1 MKYEWVLYA
10 RYTACIHFIVVEV
23 AVLSVFYH
31 FILTAAEAYEEY
43 GSPVKLEVA
52 LGALKREVLP
62 KLLTY
67 ADDYQK
73 KVTWDTFQPASELR
87 DVQEVRLVG

>member
-1 MKYEWVLYA
+1 MDEAKS
-10 RYTACIHFIVVEV
+10 
-23 AVLSVFYH
+23 AVLTLIQELGVKNEVRMGT
-31 FILTAAEAYEEY
+31 LREAYEEY

-52 LGALKREVLP
+52 LGALKRE
-62 KLLTY
+62 
-67 ADDYQK
+67 K